1 MFVYCCLVDKKCQIF
16 MLFYRTLNGTPVNV
30 QDYEAIQELAIICA
44 LCNDSG
50 VDYNEA
56 KKHYEKV
63 GEATETALVVLVEK
77 LNVFGLNLQGKDLHE
92 LANACNN
99 EVHKHFAKVSLL
111 LVAEGIKP

>member
-1 MFVYCCLVDKKCQIF
+1 M
-16 MLFYRTLNGTPVNV
+16 NV

-50 VDYNEA
+50 VDYNDA

-77 LNVFGLNLQGKDLHE
+77 LNVFGLNLEGKNPHE
-92 LANACNN
+92 LANACNH
-99 EVHKHFAKVSLL
+99 EVQKHFSKVSGEIDFKLYNCCSNSINQSVNYL
-111 LVAEGIKP
+111 FAQKL

>member
-1 MFVYCCLVDKKCQIF
+1 MFC
-16 MLFYRTLNGTPVNV
+16 RTLNGKPVNV
-30 QDYEAIQELAIICA
+30 QDYEAIQELAIVCS

-50 VDYNEA
+50 VDYNES

-77 LNVFGLNLQGKDLHE
+77 LNVFGVNLDGKTPHE

-99 EVHKHFAKVSLL
+99 EVFKHFSKVGPVRARVSCDLSHT
-111 LVAEGIKP
+111 